1 MVTFE
6 QFKEIDP
13 SFQIQSTGEIT
24 GGITTLCSLDCLTE
38 NSVIFVKD
46 KKYCRSLQE
55 KCGDETVRSVGVVF
69 SQDIFKSVSA
79 SDESAFLKRFRFTAT
94 VRSVDLAISRY
105 SKLFFD
111 GYQSKWND
119 FIDGRTTGT
128 ARVHPSSSLAPDVF
142 LAENVEIGENVT
154 VHAGCVILSNSR
166 VAKNT
171 VLFPNVVLYRNVS
184 IGQDCIIHG
193 NTTIGSDGFGYNY
206 EQGVHHKVWHFGGVR
221 IEDSVEIGST
231 SSVAQGTFSPTVIGK
246 GSKIDNQVHIA
257 HNCKLG
263 RGVIICGQ
271 SGLAGS
277 VTLEDF
283 VVLGGAVNVAPNVV
297 VGKGAQIG
305 GMSGVTGHVPE
316 NGVYG
321 GHPARPLSEW
331 LKASAVLRKI
341 SLGKNGKIAQK

>member
-1 MVTFE
+1 M
-6 QFKEIDP
+6 
-13 SFQIQSTGEIT
+13 TGDIA
-24 GGITTLCSLDCLTE
+24 TLSSLDWLHKNC
-38 NSVIFVKD
+38 VIFIKN
-46 KKYCRSLQE
+46 KKFYQKLQE
-55 KCGDETVRSVGVVF
+55 ISAGSVFIKDTGIIFPEEFFKNTGMAGETLLLG
-69 SQDIFKSVSA
+69 K
-79 SDESAFLKRFRFTAT
+79 FRFYAT

-111 GYQSKWND
+111 GFEKKWND
-119 FIDGRTTGT
+119 LTDSRTTGT
-128 ARVHPSSSLAPDVF
+128 ARIHPSSSIAQNVF
-142 LAENVEIGENVT
+142 LGEGVDIAEHVT
-154 VHAGCVILSNSR
+154 IHAGCVILSNSR
-166 VAKNT
+166 IGRNT
-171 VLFPNVVLYRNVS
+171 VLYPNVAIYRNVT

-206 EQGVHHKVWHFGGVR
+206 DQGVHHKVWHFGGVH

-231 SSVAQGTFSPTVIGK
+231 SSIAQGTFSPTIIGK

-277 VTLEDF
+277 VTLGDF

-297 VGKGAQIG
+297 IGQGAQIG

-316 NGVYG
+316 NAVYG
-321 GHPARPLSEW
+321 GHPARPLNEW
-331 LKASAVLRKI
+331 LKSAAVLRKI
-341 SLGKNGKIAQK
+341 AFKKNGKIRQE